1 MTDGGRNPGQVF
13 IKANNMK
20 TKTNSIRL
28 MNDEIFATA
37 VETIC
42 NLIKDDKD
50 NFESGRIQYECW
62 GPLGAMS
69 PISRAA
75 FVEEFGEDQTARAE
89 AEARA
94 KLEPKKSEESAP
106 CYSNYSKMADMQ
118 NGFPEVGAFVWASC
132 SFLKCDGGDG
142 IFDELRNRYL
152 YEDSDNNKTL
162 CQVAQV
168 FTVSKEEFERP
179 ELADSLCKDR
189 NVAGGTAREEEDKDD
204 ESAFY
209 TIVAAVTDGERV
221 YYIDSEGFNY
231 ARYILL
237 PSDWRYSLNDL
248 YLKVEEE
255 EKRIEEEKEA
265 EEARREEEER
275 KEYEARCAKYEHLMT
290 STKELSDQIDWRK
303 ECGTIRR
310 KIMSIY
316 KKNILAMLQ
325 NDFPGVKFSL
335 TSKGG
340 AVSVEWT
347 DGPTEKEVKEKSDL
361 DLFCKSA
368 FHCDPY
374 CDYGYYGTRKYAD
387 FAQKYGSYA
396 FGYNDEIRLYR
407 GTSEECLTCAL
418 GFISDIAGREVNRN
432 DKISIEEKEFIISA
446 ASQIDHNL
454 PSDSSDWMTYGWVGT
469 FGQLAQEFINNTSF

>member
-1 MTDGGRNPGQVF
+1 
-13 IKANNMK
+13 MK

-37 VETIC
+37 VEVIC
-42 NLIKDDKD
+42 NLIKDDKEA
-50 NFESGRIQYECW
+50 FESGSVQYECW
-62 GPLGAMS
+62 GPLGTMS

-75 FVEEFGEDQTARAE
+75 FVEEFGEEQTARAE

-94 KLEPKKSEESAP
+94 KLEPKKAEEGVP
-106 CYSNYSKMADMQ
+106 CYYNFSKMADKQ
-118 NGFPEVGAFVWASC
+118 IGIPNVGDFVWASC
-132 SFLKCDGGDG
+132 SWLKCDGGDG
-142 IFDELRNRYL
+142 IYDELRNRYIC
-152 YEDSDNNKTL
+152 EDSENNNKLWNSENDKNL
-162 CQVAQV
+162 CKVAQI
-168 FTVSKEEFERP
+168 FTVSKEEFEKP

-189 NVAGGTAREEEDKDD
+189 EVAGGGAREEEDKEVDF
-204 ESAFY
+204 AYY
-209 TIVAAVTDGERV
+209 TIVAAVTDGDRV

-248 YLKVEEE
+248 CAKVLEE
-255 EKRIEEEKEA
+255 EKRIKEEQEA
-265 EEARREEEER
+265 EEARREEEAR

-335 TSKGG
+335 TSKSGS
-340 AVSVEWT
+340 VSVEWT

-418 GFISDIAGREVNRN
+418 GFISDIAGREVGKD
-432 DKISIEEKEFIISA
+432 DKISREEKEFIISA

-454 PSDSSDWMTYGWVGT
+454 PSNYDDWMTYGWVGT

>member
-1 MTDGGRNPGQVF
+1 
-13 IKANNMK
+13 
-20 TKTNSIRL
+20 
-28 MNDEIFATA
+28 MNDALFTEAVKVIF
-37 VETIC
+37 
-42 NLIKDDKD
+42 NLIKNDPKTWE
-50 NFESGRIQYECW
+50 NEHEQYEIF
-62 GPLGAMS
+62 GTLGNMS
-69 PISRAA
+69 PLSRAA
-75 FVEEFGEDQTARAE
+75 FVKEFGEEQTARAE
-89 AEARA
+89 KEARA
-94 KLEPKKSEESAP
+94 KLELKENKS
-106 CYSNYSKMADMQ
+106 CYLSFSKRADSQ
-118 NGFPEVGAFVWASC
+118 FGTPEVGEFVWASC

-168 FTVSKEEFERP
+168 FTVSKEEFEKP

-189 NVAGGTAREEEDKDD
+189 NVAGGVAREDEYKDD
-204 ESAFY
+204 ESAYY

-237 PSDWRYSLNDL
+237 PSNWRDTLNDL
-248 YLKVEEE
+248 YSKVEEE
-255 EKRIEEEKEA
+255 ENRIEEEKEA
-265 EEARREEEER
+265 EEARKEEEER

-368 FHCDPY
+368 FHCDQY

-418 GFISDIAGREVNRN
+418 GFISDIAGREVGKD
-432 DKISIEEKEFIISA
+432 DKISREEKEFIISA

-454 PSDSSDWMTYGWVGT
+454 PSYYDDWMTYGWVGT